1 MHFPECTTAL
11 SWIILLGKLV
21 TDKTACLKLV
31 LLFGTEFQKLERKQ
45 KLKHLI
51 WSISWDFTIS
61 MISLIQIN
69 EYWWIR
75 LCFGNHKDYLTH
87 KDYLSFYLIF
97 LYFFS
102 SFTLTKGP
110 QWIWGYLP
118 VSCYAYHTVFFPPI
132 LLLIKSTLFGLIKST
147 LPIWIFWF
155 MMK

>member
-21 TDKTACLKLV
+21 KDKTACLKLV

-75 LCFGNHKDYLTH
+75 LCFGNHKDHLNH
-87 KDYLSFYLIF
+87 KDYLPFHLIF
-97 LYFFS
+97 LQFFLASLWLKDHNEYEAIRLFHVMLTIMFS
-102 SFTLTKGP
+102 S
-110 QWIWGYLP
+110 
-118 VSCYAYHTVFFPPI
+118 H
-132 LLLIKSTLFGLIKST
+132 
-147 LPIWIFWF
+147 
-155 MMK
+155 